1 MRVIALSFLALLA
14 SSISAQSSVLLDD
27 SSIKIGYIDVEKV
40 INSLSQYQQENDLLI
55 QQFEP
60 KKQQLL
66 DLFEHIELLKENLNN
81 IDRSDNNETFENE
94 INKIKELEISFQ
106 TETELW
112 QQQLNQKKYESLK
125 KIEAVINHAIME
137 FGIAENY
144 DLILYQ
150 NAAFASDQVNISNQ
164 IISKIE
170 GLSP

>member
-1 MRVIALSFLALLA
+1 MRFLALFFFTILITPINA
-14 SSISAQSSVLLDD
+14 

-40 INSLSQYQQENDLLI
+40 INNLSQYQQENNALI

-66 DLFEHIELLKENLNN
+66 DLFKHIELLKKNLNN
-81 IDRSDNNETFENE
+81 VDRSINNETYQ
-94 INKIKELEISFQ
+94 KELNNIRELEVGFQ
-106 TETELW
+106 KETELW
-112 QQQLNQKKYESLK
+112 QQQLNQRKLESLQ
-125 KIEAVINHAIME
+125 KIESIINKAIEEFAVT
-137 FGIAENY
+137 ENY

-150 NAAFASDQVNISNQ
+150 NAAFVSDEVNISNS